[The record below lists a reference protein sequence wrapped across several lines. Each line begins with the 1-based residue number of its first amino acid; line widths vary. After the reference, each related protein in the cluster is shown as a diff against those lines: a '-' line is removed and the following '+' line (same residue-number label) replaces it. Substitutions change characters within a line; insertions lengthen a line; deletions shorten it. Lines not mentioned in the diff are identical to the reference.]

1 MNLLLF
7 AFLAALGGFLR
18 YAIEYYLPAVGASAF
33 PRATLIVNIA
43 GSFLLGIV
51 LALPGESQVVL
62 GIGFCGALT
71 TFSGVSLQLHRRL
84 TSKAYRAAFNYTVAL
99 LVGGLG
105 AAGAGIIIGRI
116 IFS

>member
-7 AFLAALGGFLR
+7 ISLAALGGFIR
-18 YAIEYYLPAVGASAF
+18 YAIEYYLPPVGASAF

-43 GSFLLGIV
+43 GSFLTGLV
-51 LALPGESQVVL
+51 LSLPGESQVIL
-62 GIGFCGALT
+62 GIGFCGAQT

-84 TSKAYRAAFNYTVAL
+84 TSKAYRAAGIYLVAL
-99 LVGGLG
+99 ITGGLC
-105 AAGAGIIIGRI
+105 AAGAGIVIGRI

>member
-1 MNLLLF
+1 MTIFGFVLV
-7 AFLAALGGFLR
+7 AALGGFIR
-18 YAIEYYLPAVGASAF
+18 FAMEYYLPAVGASAF
-33 PRATLIVNIA
+33 PRATLMVNIA
-43 GSFLLGIV
+43 GAFLLGIV
-51 LALPGESQVVL
+51 LALPGETQVIL

-84 TSKAYRAAFNYTVAL
+84 TSKAYRATLVYAVAL
-99 LVGGLG
+99 LIGGLG

>member
-1 MNLLLF
+1 MNLLSFVL
-7 AFLAALGGFLR
+7 LAALGGFIR
-18 YAIEYYLPAVGASAF
+18 YAMEYYFPAVGPSAF

-43 GSFLLGIV
+43 GAFLLGLV
-51 LALPGESQVVL
+51 LALPGESQVIL

-84 TSKAYRAAFNYTVAL
+84 TSKAYRAALNYTVAL
-99 LVGGLG
+99 LAGGL
-105 AAGAGIIIGRI
+105 AAGGAGIIIGRI

>member
-7 AFLAALGGFLR
+7 ISLAALGGFIR
-18 YAIEYYLPAVGASAF
+18 YAIEYYLPPVGASAF

-43 GSFLLGIV
+43 GSFLLGLV
-51 LALPGESQVVL
+51 LALSGQWQVIL

-84 TSKAYRAAFNYTVAL
+84 TSKAYRAAGIYLVAL
-99 LVGGLG
+99 ITGGLC
-105 AAGAGIIIGRI
+105 AAGAGIVIGRI